1 MQQSNV
7 TLKQSNDEKDK
18 KIQRFEKQ
26 INEFK
31 EQNIVLMKTVN
42 EMSSN
47 LKMVSE
53 TVSALKK
60 EVEILKDEPG

>member
-1 MQQSNV
+1 M
-7 TLKQSNDEKDK
+7 

-31 EQNIVLMKTVN
+31 EQNIVLTKTVN